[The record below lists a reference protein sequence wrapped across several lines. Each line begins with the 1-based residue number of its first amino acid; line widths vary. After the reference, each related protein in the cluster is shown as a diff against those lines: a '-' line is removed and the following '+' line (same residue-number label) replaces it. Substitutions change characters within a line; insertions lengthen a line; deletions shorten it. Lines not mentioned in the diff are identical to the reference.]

1 MFVLPFSICLYKYS
15 QQCLLLLSYFTVYPC
30 FYFTLQIWRK
40 KYKLNH
46 LVCEMAWYKTDISCL
61 KCYLYLI
68 LASYIDVTLCWL
80 HCQNYQTLIHYIAI
94 PIIYFHFLSSH
105 SISFQILLPF
115 HFIFISNLMSN
126 SLKRSLKVSNVFNST
141 KSDQISKLQFHIHY
155 LISDKI
161 KII

>member
-1 MFVLPFSICLYKYS
+1 MQK
-15 QQCLLLLSYFTVYPC
+15 CLLLLSYFTVYPC

-40 KYKLNH
+40 KKLNR

-68 LASYIDVTLCWL
+68 PASYIDVTLCWL
-80 HCQNYQTLIHYIAI
+80 HCQNYQTLIHYITI

-126 SLKRSLKVSNVFNST
+126 SIKRSLKVSNVFNST